1 VKTYMYKKILF
12 LLILTSLLTACISVS
27 VDSPTATAAQPDF
40 VTATLLPTKAG
51 FVPVTPT
58 PIPAITNTPI
68 LAVTAPPNC
77 KDSAVL
83 LRDVTIPDNT
93 VMKAGGKFTKTWE
106 FQNTGKCPW
115 INYTLEFS
123 SGDRMDAPLSAPIA
137 DTAPKSKVQI
147 SVELTAP
154 SADGK
159 YSGFF
164 TLNNSAGE
172 VVPIGIEKTFW
183 VKIVVGTTAPEST
196 NVGSANTPFVP
207 SGGNSNCSYTQNAGY
222 VSEIISLINQARMAA
237 GLSALTVN
245 PQLTA
250 AAQGHSADMACNN
263 FLDHTGSDGLWIDGR
278 LRRAGYTSVGF
289 TEIIAI
295 GTPQNAMSQWR
306 ADQGHWDMVLNAGVT
321 QIGVGYAYYAGSD
334 FGGYITVDMGGG

>member
-1 VKTYMYKKILF
+1 MYKKILF

-40 VTATLLPTKAG
+40 VTATLPPTKAG

-58 PIPAITNTPI
+58 PIPAITNSPT

-123 SGDRMDAPLSAPIA
+123 TGERMDAPLSAPIA

-164 TLNNSAGE
+164 TLNNSTGE

-183 VKIVVGTTAPEST
+183 VKII
-196 NVGSANTPFVP
+196 VGSDTIQTQITKTAFVP

-222 VSEIISLINQARMAA
+222 VSEIISLINQARVAA
-237 GLSALTVN
+237 GLSALIVN
-245 PQLTA
+245 SQLTA

-278 LRRAGYTSVGF
+278 LRRAGYTSIGF
-289 TEIIAI
+289 NEIIAI
-295 GTPQNAMSQWR
+295 GTPQNAMTQWQ
-306 ADQGHWDMVLNAGVT
+306 ADAGHWDIVLNAGVT

-334 FGGYITVDMGGG
+334 FGGYITVDFGSP